1 VGIYFRK
8 MALIATH
15 IQTTSKGKQ
24 IKTKFG
30 VGDTVRVF
38 TKIKEGEKTRQQAF
52 EGIVIKIKG
61 REPSKTFTV
70 RRIGAQQIGVERIIP
85 LASPTIDKIEV
96 VKKGLRGVRR
106 AKLYYT
112 REKARKEIDAI
123 YTRAAKREESKT
135 AGKQKTKKKLAK
147 KTSKKTSAKK

>member
-1 VGIYFRK
+1 

-15 IQTTSKGKQ
+15 IQISSDGKET
-24 IKTKFG
+24 KTKFG

-61 REPSKTFTV
+61 RDQSKTFTV
-70 RRIGAQQIGVERIIP
+70 RRIGAQQIGIERIIP
-85 LASPTIDKIEV
+85 LESPTIDRIEV

-106 AKLYYT
+106 AKLYYI
-112 REKARKEIDAI
+112 RDKSRKEIDAI
-123 YTRAAKREESKT
+123 YTRATKKEEAKAKP
-135 AGKQKTKKKLAK
+135 KKKTKKTTTK
-147 KTSKKTSAKK
+147 KTSKK

>member
-8 MALIATH
+8 MALTATH
-15 IQTTSKGKQ
+15 IQKLSDGKQ
-24 IKTKFG
+24 AKTKFS

-52 EGIVIKIKG
+52 EGIVLKIKG
-61 REPSKTFTV
+61 RDNSKTFTV

-85 LASPTIDKIEV
+85 LSSPTIDKVEV

-106 AKLYYT
+106 AKLYYI
-112 REKARKEIDAI
+112 RDKSRKDIDAI
-123 YTRAAKREESKT
+123 YTRATKKEANKATTK
-135 AGKQKTKKKLAK
+135 KKTKKT
-147 KTSKKTSAKK
+147 KTVKASKK